1 MIWTGLSKHREL
13 GLLLMRVGL
22 GFMFLLVHGGPK
34 MMGGPGLW
42 EKVGQATS
50 HFGINFSPTAF
61 GLAAALAESLGGIL
75 LILGFFFRP
84 ACVLL
89 IIIMVTA
96 ATNHFAMGQGWS
108 GASHA
113 IEVGCALVGLLLVGP
128 GKYSLD
134 RK

>member
-1 MIWTGLSKHREL
+1 MIWTGLSKYREV
-13 GLLLMRVGL
+13 GLLLIRVGL
-22 GFMFLLVHGGPK
+22 GLMFLLVHGGPK
-34 MMGGPGLW
+34 LMGGPGLW
-42 EKVGQATS
+42 EKVGQATGNL
-50 HFGINFSPTAF
+50 GITFAPTAF
-61 GLAAALAESLGGIL
+61 GLAAGLAEAIGGLL

-89 IIIMVTA
+89 VMVMIVA
-96 ATNHFAMGQGWS
+96 ATSHFSRGQGWS

-113 IEVGCALVGLLLVGP
+113 LEVGCAILGLLLVGP